1 MEFQLVGI
9 WEWGGRKK
17 KEGRRRVRDLSG
29 TKKGT
34 SDKGKRHL
42 LYDIGTAVQVMRDM
56 KGKREDNLFLCFE
69 TTTKLLDAI

>member
-1 MEFQLVGI
+1 M
-9 WEWGGRKK
+9 
-17 KEGRRRVRDLSG
+17 SG